1 MPSTSSKGRPAEKP
15 SASMRRLAGSS
26 ASRALA
32 SQLRSAG
39 AAVSVVKG
47 AAAGDATDSAEVDN
61 FEGVEDMQAGGM
73 RGLCLL
79 FSHVLD
85 V

>member
-1 MPSTSSKGRPAEKP
+1 
-15 SASMRRLAGSS
+15 MRRLAGSN
-26 ASRALA
+26 ANRRLAIQLRAAGALA
-32 SQLRSAG
+32 SSLEGVAEE
-39 AAVSVVKG
+39 
-47 AAAGDATDSAEVDN
+47 DATDSAEVDN
-61 FEGVEDMQAGGM
+61 FEGEVDMQGLGV